1 MITRKWFQLINITQ
15 FDYLRFLNSNNPEEI
30 ILAVL
35 GNFGNESPTS
45 ALSQII
51 QRLQET
57 KTDQTTLQKH
67 FRHLRILAKLRKL
80 NLKFD
85 DMIQNMAKHLDVK
98 NDYLYIKG
106 REDEKI
112 GFVERLLSKTQHT
125 LDQIA
130 DIAGVSLDFVKTV
143 KLQLTDK

>member
-1 MITRKWFQLINITQ
+1 
-15 FDYLRFLNSNNPEEI
+15 
-30 ILAVL
+30 
-35 GNFGNESPTS
+35 
-45 ALSQII
+45 
-51 QRLQET
+51 
-57 KTDQTTLQKH
+57 
-67 FRHLRILAKLRKL
+67 
-80 NLKFD
+80 
-85 DMIQNMAKHLDVK
+85 MIQNMAKHLDVK